1 MPLQQILLARIVEQ
15 RLERKIYHQDRLR
28 SGAVRTVSWYRP
40 RASLGY
46 SPPISR
52 APLPLDNV
60 LGLPKY
66 TEIKA
71 TWIKL

>member
-1 MPLQQILLARIVEQ
+1 MVWGR
-15 RLERKIYHQDRLR
+15 QDREL
-28 SGAVRTVSWYRP
+28 VHRP
-40 RASLGY
+40 RATLGY

-60 LGLPKY
+60 LGLLKY